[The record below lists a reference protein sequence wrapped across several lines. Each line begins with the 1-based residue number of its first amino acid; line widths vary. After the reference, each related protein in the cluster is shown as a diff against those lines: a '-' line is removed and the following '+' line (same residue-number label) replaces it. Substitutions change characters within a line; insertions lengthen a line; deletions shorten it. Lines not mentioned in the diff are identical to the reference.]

1 MLNRTSSS
9 LLVLILCSAA
19 LGKSLPT
26 VNETLDVYEAEENSN
41 ITLKWIRPD
50 PNATPPDRLY
60 VDLMSMEPLRRIYRF
75 DSRDETFTDDE
86 FKGRLHCDPQLVRNG
101 GIRCLLAEVRLS
113 DAGRYRCYVVIDGRR
128 DHRDWELVVR
138 ASIPQT
144 QEETKSWW
152 IAGGLDFMLVWFVP
166 ASSRTT
172 RPPLCCW
179 FRFQRRPYDLM
190 TSPKIA
196 PSSVPIGLGAPDSVC
211 FMVSRN

>member
-9 LLVLILCSAA
+9 LLVLILSSAA

-60 VDLMSMEPLRRIYRF
+60 VHLMSMEPLRRIYRF
-75 DSRDETFTDDE
+75 DSRDETYTDDE

-144 QEETKSWW
+144 QEETQELVDRGRFGLYVGLGLFLLA
-152 IAGGLDFMLVWFVP
+152 AGRL
-166 ASSRTT
+166 A
-172 RPPLCCW
+172 PLCCW
-179 FRFQRRPYDLM
+179 FRFQVQLIKLQDID
-190 TSPKIA
+190 SPKIHNQNH
-196 PSSVPIGLGAPDSVC
+196 SQYFLFF
-211 FMVSRN
+211 FMT

>member
-9 LLVLILCSAA
+9 LLVLILSSAA

-41 ITLKWIRPD
+41 VTLKWIRPD

-75 DSRDETFTDDE
+75 DSRDETYTDDE
-86 FKGRLHCDPQLVRNG
+86 FKGRLHCDPKLVRNG

-144 QEETKSWW
+144 QEETQELVDRGRFGLYVGLGLFLLA
-152 IAGGLDFMLVWFVP
+152 AGRLALHSAAGSGFRF
-166 ASSRTT
+166 SSSNSRT
-172 RPPLCCW
+172 
-179 FRFQRRPYDLM
+179 
-190 TSPKIA
+190 
-196 PSSVPIGLGAPDSVC
+196 
-211 FMVSRN
+211 